1 MNSLQRSLRLFPFV
15 LNLDNRFWHLSRG
28 EGLMSQE
35 IVMPGGG
42 AKLYGIIGHPL
53 GHTMSPP
60 LHNWAFGKLGIAG
73 EYRAFPTAPDELK
86 AFMGQVRELPVS
98 GLSVTIPH
106 KITVQAYVDG
116 LSERVQAVGATNT
129 LYWSGN
135 RLLGEN
141 TDVYGFMAPLK
152 GLPNVPR
159 SALVLGAGGA
169 ARAVVAGLQELGVA
183 EIIITNRSADKAM
196 DLACEF
202 AVSAHDWDERTRVD
216 AELIVNTT
224 PLGMSG
230 ECVGLTPLPE
240 DFCLSPNQTLYDLVY
255 NPLQTSFLALGEEHG
270 CRIIDGLEMFVNQ
283 AVEQFRLWTGQ
294 TFDLAGARKLIGD
307 LFAKT

>member
-1 MNSLQRSLRLFPFV
+1 
-15 LNLDNRFWHLSRG
+15 
-28 EGLMSQE
+28 MSQE
-35 IVMPGGG
+35 IVMPTGGEQ
-42 AKLYGIIGHPL
+42 LFGIIGHPL

-60 LHNWAFGKLGIAG
+60 LHNWAFGESGIAG

-86 AFMGQVRELPVS
+86 AFIGQVRELPIS

-106 KITVQAYVDG
+106 KIAVQAYVDG

-141 TDVYGFMAPLK
+141 TDVYGFMAPLRE
-152 GLPNVPR
+152 LATVPR

-202 AVSAHDWDERTRVD
+202 AVSAYDWDERGRVD

-230 ECVGLTPLPE
+230 ERVDMNPLPD
-240 DFCLSPNQTLYDLVY
+240 DFSLSPSQTLYDLVY
-255 NPLQTSFLALGEEHG
+255 NPLRTRFLTMGDDQG
-270 CRIIDGLEMFVNQ
+270 CRTIDGLEMFVNQ

-294 TFDLAGARKLIGD
+294 TFDIAGARKLVGD
-307 LFAKT
+307 LLATS